1 MLGTCVVD
9 ANKNGIPE
17 AGMTIARDFQVWD
30 NDSDGTFNALEGRQ
44 GIEAFADP
52 NENGIREY
60 TAQCLWLLS
69 VKDANVDKRPESVMA
84 TFAGEPWFDRNE
96 SRHPEFVRTVTG
108 EDCRSDTARYGAP
121 GC

>member
-9 ANKNGIPE
+9 ANKSGIPE

-60 TAQCLWLLS
+60 TAQGLGLLS
-69 VKDANVDKRPESVMA
+69 VKDANGDNRPDSAMA
-84 TFAGEPWFDRNE
+84 TFAGGQRADRNE
-96 SRHPEFVRTVTG
+96 SGSPEL
-108 EDCRSDTARYGAP
+108 A
-121 GC
+121 